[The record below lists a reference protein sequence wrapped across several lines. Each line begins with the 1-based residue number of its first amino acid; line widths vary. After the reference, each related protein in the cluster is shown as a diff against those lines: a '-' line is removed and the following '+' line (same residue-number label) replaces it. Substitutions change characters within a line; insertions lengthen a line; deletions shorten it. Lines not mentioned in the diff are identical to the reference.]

1 MIHRIPGGETMS
13 VSQIKSALTKAT
25 IHSLGTIPQVKSP
38 VISTASNIAE
48 PKSTEKSKSPAIQY
62 PSIKYKYVNRRV
74 RHKNTKF
81 GSGLVTSETDSTITI
96 AFDNGT
102 TTSFTKESFDRGF
115 LAFED

>member
-25 IHSLGTIPQVKSP
+25 IHSLGTIPQAKSP

-48 PKSTEKSKSPAIQY
+48 PKSTEKSKSPAIQQ
-62 PSIKYKYVNRRV
+62 PSIKYVNRRV